1 MIRWFLL
8 HAKQTLKWICSYWV
22 SKSIKCL
29 VKNEKLETR
38 MKPENKEAKF
48 AVAVIGGNHSIV
60 GHLMEGKNGKFAKT
74 ILFFLRGVHMI
85 DVTLVLPV
93 KELIREMV
101 KV

>member
-1 MIRWFLL
+1 MPGKKREIRNTNETW
-8 HAKQTLKWICSYWV
+8 KQ
-22 SKSIKCL
+22 
-29 VKNEKLETR
+29 ED
-38 MKPENKEAKF
+38 KF

-60 GHLMEGKNGKFAKT
+60 GHLMEGKNGKFANT

-101 KV
+101 KVLKYHVYRNLQDSQIIEILIKELKKV